1 MLGWLGVLGLICIG
15 INAARAS
22 DDSLW
27 VTRMFTQPVNHSLLP
42 EFGDSYGVVFR
53 DLNHDGYPDLYVVRF
68 RNLNRLF
75 INIEGRAFADQT
87 IATGLGGNLMPR
99 KKANL
104 ELGGSAIDF
113 DDDGHVD
120 VLILGWGV
128 STRLF
133 RHLPHFRFQDVTE
146 DMGLQRPLDG
156 NMGVWGDVDG
166 DGDLD
171 LFITDEHHANHLFI
185 NVDGRYFHDRAA
197 EYGVDSRAVSQ
208 GAAFADVDGD
218 GDLDLYVC
226 NWFTADTFYEN
237 RGGRYFRPVSLPLFH
252 LQQAVNSNSVV
263 FGDVDNDGDLDFLVA
278 DRDGHS
284 RLYLNHTA
292 SGDTSWQFKEA
303 PRPFQVVN
311 PYPAYGGIMA
321 DLNNDGW
328 QDVFFSNIGANQF
341 YLNRQGRF
349 LERVFE
355 EQLPGTVQN
364 QNYSTGVAVADVDGD
379 GDLDVFVANKDTHS
393 VLYLNPINNN
403 KFIRLIFEG
412 VGSNRDAVGTR
423 VWLFRGNHEDSL
435 LFVGLRE
442 ISGGQGYL
450 SLSELVAHFGVAS
463 QGPYTARILFPSGTE
478 HWRFGLKPG
487 HVYEVAEK
495 TGLRKVSY
503 RIIHYLRRLAQQLD
517 FWINMGLSLL
527 IFGIIVAFLSLASS
541 RYHWRNVSFNAF
553 ILLIIFLLY
562 GVFWVYRESPI
573 RQILTTQLVVLLMV
587 VSVATMVL
595 EKIRRVEEKRFG
607 YRRLLQAFSRDL
619 ILIKTNRELFSQLA
633 STIHRA
639 LEISLCLVMEKRDN
653 GFREVARSGKTLP
666 QMPEISLDPSK
677 QALLSGGR
685 ILACEQIQKQLPE
698 FTRIPCDYL
707 IPIGREDNLYAV
719 IVLVTGEGHRELNA
733 EDRSILQIIANQAA
747 IAVENNCYIEE
758 TKRLIQKVTEAEVRE
773 TYVSEL
779 EAKNRELRRLYQEL
793 KEAQTQLIQSEK
805 MSSLGQL
812 VAGVA
817 HELNNPISF
826 VYANLIA
833 LQEYV
838 EALSR
843 LLEVTLQQLDASDL
857 PKKLKETIQQL
868 QEQHDLDFI
877 LNDLNDLIQ
886 ESLDGSRRV
895 KEVVQTLRNFSR
907 LDEATFK
914 SVDLHEGLESTLTLL
929 RHEIRDRI
937 RIHKHY
943 GQLPRIV
950 CQPGQIN
957 QVFMNLLLNAIQAI
971 EGKGNIWII
980 TRTEGDRVCVEIR
993 DDGKGIPANVVSRI
1007 FDPFFTTKPVGQGTG
1022 LGLSISYRVIQDHG
1036 GSIEVESQEGK
1047 GTCFRIYF
1055 PLSRETGKSRD
1066 KETE

>member
-1 MLGWLGVLGLICIG
+1 MRWLGAIGLIFLFMSSAG
-15 INAARAS
+15 ATG
-22 DDSLW
+22 DSLW
-27 VTRMFTQPVNHSLLP
+27 VARMFAQPVSHSLLP

-75 INIEGRAFADQT
+75 VNQGGQTFEDRT

-99 KKANL
+99 KKVNL
-104 ELGGSAIDF
+104 ELGGSAVDF
-113 DDDGHVD
+113 DDDGRVD

-133 RHLPHFRFQDVTE
+133 RQLPHFRFQDVTE
-146 DMGLQRPLDG
+146 EMGLRRPLDG
-156 NMGVWGDVDG
+156 NMGIWGDVDG

-171 LFITDEHHANHLFI
+171 LFVTDEHHANHLFI
-185 NVDGRYFHDRAA
+185 NYDGRYFRDRASA
-197 EYGVDSRAVSQ
+197 YGVASRAVSQ

-226 NWFTADTFYEN
+226 NWFAPDTLYEN
-237 RGGRYFRPVSLPLFH
+237 RGGMSFRPVSLPLFH
-252 LQQAVNSNSVV
+252 LQHAVNSNSVV

-292 SGDTSWQFKEA
+292 AGDTNWQFEEA
-303 PRPFQVVN
+303 PRPFQVAN
-311 PYPAYGGIMA
+311 PYPAYGGIIA

-328 QDVFFSNIGANQF
+328 QDVFFSNIGPNQF
-341 YLNRQGRF
+341 YLNRNGQL

-355 EQLPGTVQN
+355 ERLPGTVRN
-364 QNYSTGVAVADVDGD
+364 QNYSTGVAVADLDDD

-393 VLYLNPINNN
+393 VLYLNPLNN
-403 KFIRLIFEG
+403 KNYVRLILEG

-423 VWLFRGNHEDSL
+423 VWLYKRDERDSL
-435 LFVGLRE
+435 VLVGFRE

-450 SLSELVAHFGVAS
+450 SLSELVAHFGVDAGG
-463 QGPYTARILFPSGTE
+463 QYTARIVFPSGTE
-478 HWRFGLKPG
+478 RWRSGLKPG
-487 HVYEVAEK
+487 NVYIVEEK

-503 RIIHYLRRLAQQLD
+503 RMMHSLGRLVQQLD
-517 FWINMGLSLL
+517 FWINLGLSLL
-527 IFGIIVAFLSLASS
+527 IFGIIVAFLSLAGS

-553 ILLIIFLLY
+553 ILLMIGLLY
-562 GVFWVYRESPI
+562 GVFWMYREEPV
-573 RQILTTQLVVLLMV
+573 RKILTTQLGVLLV
-587 VSVATMVL
+587 VIGAATVVL

-619 ILIKTNRELFSQLA
+619 ILIKTNQELFSQLA

-639 LEISLCLVMEKRDN
+639 LEISLCLVMEKQGDV
-653 GFREVARSGKTLP
+653 FREVARSGKTLP

-685 ILACEQIQKQLPE
+685 ILACDEIQRQLPE

-719 IVLVTGEGHRELNA
+719 IVLVTGERRRELNA

-747 IAVENNCYIEE
+747 IAVENNRYIEE

-773 TYVSEL
+773 KYVREL

-793 KEAQTQLIQSEK
+793 KEAQAQLIQSEK

-826 VYANLIA
+826 VYANLKT

-843 LLEVTLQQLDASDL
+843 LLEVILKQRDARDL
-857 PKKLKETIQQL
+857 PEKLKETVQQL
-868 QEQHDLDFI
+868 QDQYDLDFI
-877 LNDLNDLIQ
+877 LNDLNGLIQ

-895 KEVVQTLRNFSR
+895 KEVVQNLRNFSR
-907 LDEATFK
+907 LDEAAFK

-937 RIHKHY
+937 RVHKKY
-943 GQLPRIV
+943 GELPRIV

-971 EGKGNIWII
+971 EGKGNIWIT
-980 TRTEGDRVCVEIR
+980 TRSEGDRVCVEIR
-993 DDGKGIPANVVSRI
+993 DDGKGIPADVLSRI

-1022 LGLSISYRVIQDHG
+1022 LGLSISYRIIQDHG
-1036 GSIEVESQEGK
+1036 GRIEVESQEGK
-1047 GTCFRIYF
+1047 GTCFRIYL
-1055 PLSRETGKSRD
+1055 PLSRETGKNRD
-1066 KETE
+1066 EERK